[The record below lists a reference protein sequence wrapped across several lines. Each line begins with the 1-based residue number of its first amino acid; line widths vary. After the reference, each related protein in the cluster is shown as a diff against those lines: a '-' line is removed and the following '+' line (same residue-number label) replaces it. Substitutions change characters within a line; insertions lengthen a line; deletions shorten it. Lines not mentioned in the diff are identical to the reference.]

1 MIRVLVNGS
10 TGQLGNELLV
20 LSKSIDLPWLK
31 FDFVGR
37 YEWDICN
44 SKQSQLIIDTYNPDY
59 LIHTAAY
66 TKVDLA
72 EKEEELCYKTN
83 IEAPALLASICA
95 NRGIRMVHFSS
106 DYVFCNR
113 PLRIPVQ
120 EDAIKSP
127 LGVYAQSKAIAE
139 DKILSINPSAVIIRT
154 SWVYSSFGHNFV
166 KTMLKLAQQHKHLRI
181 VNDQTGSPTYA
192 ANLAELVLEIIQ
204 HEQLTGDRLTGIFHY
219 CNTGATTWFE
229 FANEIF
235 LQSNITAI
243 EITPVSTFEYGAAA
257 PRPAYSVLN
266 CDKIRNKLN
275 IHIPSWQDSLA
286 VCLDQIRRHA

>member
-10 TGQLGNELLV
+10 TGQLGNELLI

-31 FDFVGR
+31 FDFVSR

-44 SKQSQLIIDTYNPDY
+44 SEQSQFIIDTYKPDY
-59 LIHTAAY
+59 IIHTAAY

-72 EKEEELCYKTN
+72 ENEKELCYKTN
-83 IEAPALLASICA
+83 VEAPAQLASICN

-106 DYVFCNR
+106 DYVFFNR
-113 PLRIPVQ
+113 SLNIPIQ
-120 EDAIKSP
+120 EDAVKSP
-127 LGVYAQSKAIAE
+127 LGAYAQSKAIAE
-139 DKILSINPSAVIIRT
+139 DKILSINPGALIIRT

-166 KTMLKLAQQHKHLRI
+166 KTMLHLARQKKHLRI

-204 HEQLTGDRLTGIFHY
+204 HEQLTGDHLTGIFHY

-229 FANEIF
+229 FAKEIF
-235 LQSNITAI
+235 SQSNITEI
-243 EITPVSTFEYGAAA
+243 EITPVSTAEYGAAA

-266 CDKIRNKLN
+266 CDKIRTRLN
-275 IHIPSWQDSLA
+275 IYIPSWQDSLA
-286 VCLDQIRRHA
+286 VCLDQMRRHA